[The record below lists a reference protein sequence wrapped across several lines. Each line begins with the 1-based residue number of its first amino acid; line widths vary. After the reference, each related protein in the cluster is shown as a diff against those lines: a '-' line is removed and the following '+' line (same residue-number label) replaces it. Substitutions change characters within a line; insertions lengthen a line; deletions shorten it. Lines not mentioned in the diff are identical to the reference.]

1 MTNIF
6 FFFDTAIWTWE
17 ILLSCTGISE
27 ITVGIFA
34 ISPESERSK
43 WEGVVWETHAK
54 SDMPKLLQ
62 FSYIAQ
68 NSDIALISF
77 SIFYQIPYK

>member
-1 MTNIF
+1 MTKIF
-6 FFFDTAIWTWE
+6 FFFDIVTWNRE

-43 WEGVVWETHAK
+43 WEGVVWETNTK
-54 SDMPKLLQ
+54 FDMPKLFQ

-68 NSDIALISF
+68 NSDIGFISF
-77 SIFYQIPYK
+77 SIFY